1 MLKSEVEPVV
11 KQSLEKNKKGPKGNI
26 LPSLDFQFTKTDFG
40 TIPPKISNMK
50 THKVDPEDMDGGTTR
65 SIVIDFDVEYL
76 GDCDIH
82 VSLMGIG
89 SGVRY
94 EIFWIIHVFLYL
106 IHHPFDTSDIDNNH
120 LLKGY
125 SAIWTSTVNIETHH
139 REMLAIYWRNA
150 TLFSGSTRLQLWSWR
165 FSWYLWLVVSSP

>member
-1 MLKSEVEPVV
+1 MSFHSRLKSFFQFRFSEFGEGMLKSEVEPVV
-11 KQSLEKNKKGPKGNI
+11 KKSLKKNKNGPKGSS
-26 LPSLDFQFTKTDFG
+26 LPSVDFQFTKTDFG

-89 SGVRY
+89 SGVRQV
-94 EIFWIIHVFLYL
+94 EF
-106 IHHPFDTSDIDNNH
+106 
-120 LLKGY
+120 
-125 SAIWTSTVNIETHH
+125 
-139 REMLAIYWRNA
+139 
-150 TLFSGSTRLQLWSWR
+150 
-165 FSWYLWLVVSSP
+165 

>member
-1 MLKSEVEPVV
+1 MLKSEVEPAV
-11 KQSLEKNKKGPKGNI
+11 KESLKKNKTGPKGSS

-40 TIPPKISNMK
+40 TILPKISNMK

-89 SGVRY
+89 SGVRQVKFQ
-94 EIFWIIHVFLYL
+94 IFDCDNYPYSFKKITFDKLSIIMNYC
-106 IHHPFDTSDIDNNH
+106 
-120 LLKGY
+120 LKGC
-125 SAIWTSTVNIETHH
+125 SIIWTCSIDIETNHG
-139 REMLAIYWRNA
+139 EMLTIYWRNA
-150 TLFSGSTRLQLWSWR
+150 VLFSRST
-165 FSWYLWLVVSSP
+165 